1 MSLSAREQQAL
12 DSIKDGLAG
21 SDPQL
26 AALLS
31 AFNRL
36 ASDEDMPDREKI
48 QADSRRALRRL
59 RRGPRGSS
67 LRSVCKRLAFQHP
80 ALLLWLATTA
90 VLIAVALIAV
100 ALTLNGGGD
109 HGTCTEE
116 AVVLV
121 CAGPTTGHSP
131 GSPSHNTTTSQAP
144 KQPAAGIPQAG
155 P

>member
-1 MSLSAREQQAL
+1 MTLSAREQQAL
-12 DSIKDGLAG
+12 DSIKGRLAG
-21 SDPQL
+21 SDPEL
-26 AALLS
+26 AELLC

-48 QADSRRALRRL
+48 QAGSRRALRRL
-59 RRGPRGSS
+59 RRGPWGSS
-67 LRSVCKRLAFQHP
+67 LRSVCKRLAFQRP
-80 ALLLWLATTA
+80 ALLLCLVTTA
-90 VLIAVALIAV
+90 VLMAVVLVAV
-100 ALTLNGGGD
+100 TLALTAGGD

-116 AVVLV
+116 TVVLV

-131 GSPSHNTTTSQAP
+131 SSPSHNTTTSQAP